1 MRVLIYE
8 NSAGFSSYTHKLCC
22 ALQEEYHEADITYMT
37 QQNNSEILSLHEAVH
52 LKAVLECYDNSGK
65 NSLKWFFNRVLVS
78 IKNLRKRNK
87 EIKKGHY
94 DVVSLQATIP
104 VFDRFFIGCAQRHA
118 RIVYTVHDVVP
129 PIKSFY
135 YSERS
140 LRKLYRTVDHLIV
153 HSEQN
158 KAQLQEMF
166 GISAE
171 KISVVFHGTDV
182 AYPRLD
188 RAACRA
194 QFGIDSDKTVFL
206 FYGLIREQKGLADL
220 IVAMKDVP
228 HAQLVIAG
236 AMPYGES
243 FQVYE
248 KMLAE
253 QDINCIKMVHYIPN
267 EWTDAL
273 YTACDVV
280 CLPYRY
286 FYSQSGVFMQAI
298 QYRKPVVITDVAA
311 FGEYLSTYRMGELA
325 RPCDATDLSEK
336 LCVMQQRLREDP
348 EYYFEGLERAAN
360 DNSWQSSAK
369 RHWQIFCGVC
379 E

>member
-1 MRVLIYE
+1 MKILIYE
-8 NSAGFSSYTHKLCC
+8 NSAGFTNYTHKLCY
-22 ALQEEYHEADITYMT
+22 ALQETVPDADITYMT
-37 QQNNSEILSLHEAVH
+37 QQGNSEILSLHPSVK
-52 LKAVLECYDNSGK
+52 LKAVLRGYDSSGK
-65 NSLKWFFNRVLVS
+65 NSLPWLLNRVLVS
-78 IKNLRKRNK
+78 LKNLRVRNK

-94 DVVSLQATIP
+94 DAVSVQATIP
-104 VFDRFFIGCAQRHA
+104 VFDRFFIGRAKKHA
-118 RIVYTVHDVVP
+118 RIIYTVHDVVP
-129 PIKSFY
+129 PIRSFY
-135 YSERS
+135 YSKRS

-158 KAQLQEMF
+158 KAQLQAMF

-194 QFGIDSDKTVFL
+194 QFGVDPDKTAFL
-206 FYGLIREQKGLADL
+206 FYGMIREQKGLADL
-220 IVAMKDVP
+220 IVAMGSVP
-228 HAQLVIAG
+228 NAQLVIAG
-236 AMPYGES
+236 GMPYGES
-243 FQVYE
+243 FDEYE
-248 KMLAE
+248 KMLQE
-253 QDINCIKMVHYIPN
+253 QGIDCVRMVRYIPN